1 MSSYSFNDNKPI
13 QVTIPAGSKISNVFD
28 TGINTP
34 KCIHIPS
41 NFNGTLL
48 NFNVSIDNSS
58 SLKPAYRI
66 NGQLI
71 TLTATTKDAVYIMGT
86 DDFFG
91 VKNIQLVS
99 DTTATEDTTFTI
111 ILYRV
116 N

>member
-13 QVTIPAGSKISNVFD
+13 QVIIPAGSNVSNYFD

-34 KCIHIPS
+34 KCIYVPS
-41 NFNGTLL
+41 NFNGTKL
-48 NFNVSIDNSS
+48 NFNVSIDNSTL
-58 SLKPAYRI
+58 LKTAYRI

-71 TLTATTKDAVYIMGT
+71 TLQVSNTDSVYIMGT

-99 DTTATEDTTFTI
+99 DEIATEDIVFTI